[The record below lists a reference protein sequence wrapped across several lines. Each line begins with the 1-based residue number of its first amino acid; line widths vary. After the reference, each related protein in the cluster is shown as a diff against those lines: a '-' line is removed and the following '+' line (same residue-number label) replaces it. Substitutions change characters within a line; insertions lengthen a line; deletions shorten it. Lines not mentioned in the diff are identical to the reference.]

1 MPHGWMFQ
9 LQLLYNTH
17 FTAIS
22 VANGKA
28 HNGYFLSLFVLTRTC
43 EVCMVVYEQLG
54 GVEKGLR

>member
-1 MPHGWMFQ
+1 MFQ